1 MIFKE
6 MDEVLQP
13 LSKAEQNGVNAEKQ
27 MAFFLRRFFKDSTQV
42 DVLNSLRIELEGE
55 IAQID
60 HLVLLP
66 HGLLI
71 VESKSVVGKVQI
83 KDDGQWVRWYDNQS
97 KGMRSPI
104 VQAQMQGMLLKDLLS
119 AKVKQKGVFDAIPV
133 NVLVAISDDGVILWP
148 KSGVLPEVCK
158 ADQVP
163 GKIEQL
169 LARHAQSAQPLTVEK
184 RQKISKFLCAMHQ
197 PRVPSPITAT
207 QTVPPTPVKAATPVV
222 DQSEK
227 LVAVCKH
234 CQSRNVQVNYG
245 HSYYLQCLSCQQNTS
260 LKLPMC
266 GKCGGKMRL
275 RKQGK
280 QYFLECP
287 VCPSSELFFT
297 NP

>member
-27 MAFFLRRFFKDSTQV
+27 MAFFLRRFFKDDTQV
-42 DVLNSLRIELEGE
+42 DVLNSLRIELDGE

-60 HLVLLP
+60 HLILLP

-71 VESKSVVGKVQI
+71 AESKSVVGKVQI

-133 NVLVAISDDGVILWP
+133 DVLVAISDDGVILWP

-163 GKIEQL
+163 EKIKQL
-169 LARHAQSAQPLTVEK
+169 LARHAQSAQPLSVEN

-197 PRVPSPITAT
+197 PRVSSPIAAT
-207 QTVPPTPVKAATPVV
+207 QTVSSAPVKAATPVV
-222 DQSEK
+222 EQSEK

-234 CQSRNVQVNYG
+234 CKSQNVQINYG
-245 HSYYLQCLSCQQNTS
+245 HSYYLQCLSCQQNTA
-260 LKLPMC
+260 LKLPAC

-280 QYFLECP
+280 EYFLECTA
-287 VCPSSELFFT
+287 CSSSELFFT